1 MTFGLRQ
8 FASAL
13 VIAALATPVS
23 LAHAAAGGNG
33 TVPAAAP
40 GIRASI
46 EKAVQSVTAPLPSRG
61 VSAPTFLTPAFPV
74 TPKRDRSLKQM
85 GGGGGGGMMIIGI
98 IGTLA
103 GLAGTYYLVKELKKS
118 TDEAQKA
125 AQ

>member
-8 FASAL
+8 FTSVL
-13 VIAALATPVS
+13 IVAALASPVS
-23 LAHAAAGGNG
+23 LAHAAAGGSG

-46 EKAVQSVTAPLPSRG
+46 EQAVQSVTAPLPSRV
-61 VSAPTFLTPAFPV
+61 VSAPNFLTPAFPV
-74 TPKRDRSLKQM
+74 TPKRDRSLKQSN
-85 GGGGGGGMMIIGI
+85 GGGGGGMMIIGI

-103 GLAGTYYLVKELKKS
+103 GLAGTYYLVKELKK
-118 TDEAQKA
+118 TNDEALKA